1 MLMIDSLFAEES
13 GEPVEFASKTTVT
26 LTLEQRA
33 KTRLRVHLDDGRDAG
48 IRLPRDDRMKPGTL
62 LLAESG
68 ERVEVL
74 AANEPVS
81 VATTPDRLLFARA
94 CYHLGNRH
102 VALQIEDDWLAYQP
116 DHVLDGMLEAVTVI
130 ITAMIIITTRTKI
143 NWRCALTKFPEVIAA
158 ITAMQLEFPHRQLQ
172 LLAGSGVGGA
182 RRLGQ

>member
-116 DHVLDGMLEAVTVI
+116 DHALDGMLEGLGLQVDS
-130 ITAMIIITTRTKI
+130 REQP
-143 NWRCALTKFPEVIAA
+143 FEPEDGAY
-158 ITAMQLEFPHRQLQ
+158 
-172 LLAGSGVGGA
+172 AGGHSHHHGHDHHHHSHKD
-182 RRLGQ
+182 